1 MQDAFV
7 PSRARPSQ
15 TTVLPRRCTAVVYL
29 LYDIKRID
37 SGQRMMTHV
46 TVALNGTLVP
56 IERDVFMA
64 LFSSSVVS
72 NYAGVRNA
80 LDGKRLPFKDFLK
93 LASKAEIP
101 YPLFFAPKRVVEE
114 QVRLKTEKLMAGFTK
129 TSFSIHSRHKVELRD
144 VELIV
149 KDLLRKQEWL
159 RRYDDTLVKNDL
171 VGLLNRSHRSVA
183 DDALR
188 LMAAVEFTRSELRT
202 ARTKEAALDLLIT
215 RLEAKQVFVSRSAQ
229 HHMPQEMP
237 PHAKFSGMMIKD
249 NKVPFI
255 FLATGNEGEHL
266 EATGRRLF
274 TLVLLRVLIAQG
286 TFAPVNYD
294 GHTKDETSP
303 RAYQLTTEI
312 LMPTGEMRA
321 MNFLDLQSVKD
332 AADKFKVT
340 RSAVAMRARRLG
352 RLDRDTFSGYMDD
365 LQDEYNN
372 QPKQIMSNAHP
383 VNALKKYNG
392 VECSRRMLSILDS
405 GHINRTEFRRI
416 VLFNKLPASQI
427 NDFRAAVG

>member
-1 MQDAFV
+1 
-7 PSRARPSQ
+7 
-15 TTVLPRRCTAVVYL
+15 
-29 LYDIKRID
+29 
-37 SGQRMMTHV
+37 MTRSV

-56 IERDVFMA
+56 IERDVFIA
-64 LFSSSVVS
+64 LFSNSVVS
-72 NYAGVRNA
+72 NYAGVRNT
-80 LDGKRLPFKDFLK
+80 LDGKSLPFKEFLK
-93 LASKAEIP
+93 LSSQAEIP
-101 YPLFFAPKRVVEE
+101 YPLFFAPKGVVEQ
-114 QVRLKTEKLMAGFTK
+114 QVRLKTKKLMAGFTK
-129 TSFSIHSRHKVELRD
+129 TSFSMHSRHKVELRD

-171 VGLLNRSHRSVA
+171 VGLLKRSHGSVA
-183 DDALR
+183 DDASR
-188 LMAAVEFTRSELRT
+188 LMAAVGFTRSELR
-202 ARTKEAALDLLIT
+202 AAKTKEAALDLLIT
-215 RLEAKQVFVSRSAQ
+215 RLEARQVFVSRSAQ
-229 HHMPQEMP
+229 HHMPQEIP
-237 PHAKFSGMMIKD
+237 PHAKFSGMTIKD

-266 EATGRRLF
+266 EPSGRRLF
-274 TLVLLRVLIAQG
+274 TLVLLTVLIAEG

-303 RAYQLTTEI
+303 RAYQLTEEI
-312 LMPTGEMRA
+312 LMPAAEMRA
-321 MNFLDLQSVKD
+321 MDFPHLQSVKD
-332 AADKFKVT
+332 AADKLKVT
-340 RSAVAMRARRLG
+340 PSAVAMRARRLG
-352 RLDRDTFSGYMDD
+352 RLDRDTFSDYMDE

-372 QPKQIMSNAHP
+372 QPKQIMSSALP

-405 GHINRTEFRRI
+405 GHINQTEFRRI